1 VGAVAVT
8 FTPLKSD
15 PLLRLLIC
23 ALVGEEVTREAMGR
37 LRDDIADIQARLD
50 DGERT
55 AAQLR
60 HREKYLKLTI
70 CFMRQLLDLSLDLID
85 EVERELAP
93 TPEKKAR

>member
-1 VGAVAVT
+1 
-8 FTPLKSD
+8 
-15 PLLRLLIC
+15 
-23 ALVGEEVTREAMGR
+23 MGT

-70 CFMRQLLDLSLDLID
+70 CFMRQLLDLYLDLID